1 MNPKWFD
8 RRQGRSVKDR
18 RMNTMRRMAAMSG
31 AAQCCVPVV
40 ASVFFLL
47 AGCAGREEKVES
59 VEELLSASGF
69 TTFYAQNPQ
78 QQANLEKIPQR
89 QLVAHRTG
97 KAVTYLYADD
107 ELCDCVYVGDQQ
119 AEDRLKQLAA
129 RKVQADKR
137 LMASELKLDM
147 TENPQMWMMG
157 SGFGY

>member
-1 MNPKWFD
+1 
-8 RRQGRSVKDR
+8 
-18 RMNTMRRMAAMSG
+18 MAPASG
-31 AAQCCVPVV
+31 ASEWPVPAFALVL
-40 ASVFFLL
+40 FLL
-47 AGCAGREEKVES
+47 AGCTAKEERVES

-69 TTFYAQNPQ
+69 TIFYAQNPQ

-89 QLVAHRTG
+89 QLVAHWTD

>member
-1 MNPKWFD
+1 MKPKWLGP
-8 RRQGRSVKDR
+8 RQSRFVRDQ
-18 RMNTMRRMAAMSG
+18 RMNTTQQMAPMSG
-31 AAQCCVPVV
+31 ASQCRVPVFAFV
-40 ASVFFLL
+40 LFLL
-47 AGCAGREEKVES
+47 AGCAGKEEKVES

-69 TTFYAQNPQ
+69 TIFYAQNPQ

-89 QLVAHRTG
+89 QLVAHRTD

-157 SGFGY
+157 TGFGY